1 MFGGYSNDYLP
12 SKCTHAT
19 LHSITPTHHT
29 FTYSLT
35 HTHTHAHTHTHM
47 HTHTHTHTH
56 THSSKLHHNAAAVQ
70 VPIGLEGRHEGVVD
84 IIRSK
89 AYYFQGDQG

>member
-1 MFGGYSNDYLP
+1 MITFLLNAHMPPYIP
-12 SKCTHAT
+12 SHP
-19 LHSITPTHHT
+19 PTHT
-29 FTYSLT
+29 FTYPPT
-35 HTHTHAHTHTHM
+35 HTHTLTPTHTHI
-47 HTHTHTHTH
+47 HTL

-84 IIRSK
+84 IIRNR